1 MVRAALWFG
10 VLLLSAA
17 LASAAPV
24 APAPNGKERAE
35 FSPPLVQ
42 KLKALVNFSGFG
54 KDERLTLRDA
64 LDHLAETYDLT
75 FKVNEKAFKQEMVE
89 EVLNAAVAA
98 KTPLPSAKGLSLERT
113 LQDLLARVPSD
124 SGATY
129 AIRDRYIEITTVQA
143 LSKEVRGHNN
153 GPLLP
158 LVNANIDRLLL
169 SEALPLLAEQAGLNV
184 VLDARAGEKAKAPV
198 TARLRNAPLD
208 TAVRLLAD
216 MAGLKSVQIDNV
228 LYVTTPDNAKTLQEE
243 QEKRPPKQPE
253 AEKAGPPAPAETP
266 K

>member
-10 VLLLSAA
+10 VLLLAAA
-17 LASAAPV
+17 LASAAP
-24 APAPNGKERAE
+24 ARAE
-35 FSPPLVQ
+35 FTPPLVQ
-42 KLKALVNFSGFG
+42 KLKSQINFGGFE

-64 LDHLAETYDLT
+64 LDQLSEIYDLT

-89 EVLNAAVAA
+89 EVLNVAVVAT
-98 KTPLPSAKGLSLERT
+98 TPLPSAKGLSLERA

-129 AIRDRYIEITTVQA
+129 LIRDRYIEITTVQA

-169 SEALPLLAEQAGLNV
+169 SEALQLLAEQAGLNV
-184 VLDARAGEKAKAPV
+184 VVDARAGEKAKAAV
-198 TARLRNAPLD
+198 TARLRNVPLD
-208 TAVRLLAD
+208 TAVRLLAN
-216 MAGLKSVQIDNV
+216 MAELKSVQIDNV
-228 LYVTTPDNAKTLQEE
+228 LYVTTPDNAKALQEE
-243 QEKRPPKQPE
+243 QEKRAPKQPGD
-253 AEKAGPPAPAETP
+253 EKAGPPAPAETP